1 VGVQVSCIKRT
12 TLHWHLSFDIMKD
25 KRILGFPKNVFALGG
40 TSFLNDAASEMIYP
54 LLPVFLTTT
63 LGAGAAFLGLIEG
76 IAESTASLV
85 KLFSGWLS
93 DRIGK
98 RKGLVLFGYGLA
110 AVARPLIAISHAA
123 WQVLLIRAGDRTG
136 KGVRGSPRDAL
147 VAASCEENERGKA
160 FGFQRAMDHAG
171 AIVGPLLA
179 SLILFLIP
187 GNYRLMFAL
196 ASIPGLLTLPLI
208 ALGVREMMPASA
220 SQAKGVKLTLAPFT
234 GKFKFYLAI
243 LVLFTLGNSS
253 DAFLLLR
260 AKTLGVAV
268 ALLPILWI
276 VLHIV
281 KMASSVPGGIL
292 SDKLG
297 RRGIIV
303 AGWMVYALAYLGFG
317 LAGRAWHIWGLFAF
331 YGLFFGLTEG
341 VEKAYV
347 ADLVP
352 EALRGTAYGLYNFA
366 IGIAALP
373 ASLLFG
379 LVWQT
384 TKSAL
389 LAFGLGGTLA
399 FLASLLL
406 LTFVRGK

>member
-1 VGVQVSCIKRT
+1 MPANQ
-12 TLHWHLSFDIMKD
+12 
-25 KRILGFPKNVFALGG
+25 KRILGFPRNVFALGW
-40 TSFLNDAASEMIYP
+40 TSFLNDTASEMIYP
-54 LLPVFLTTT
+54 LLPVFLTMT
-63 LGAGAAFLGLIEG
+63 LGVGAAFLGLIEG

-93 DRIGK
+93 DRLGK

-110 AVARPLIAISHAA
+110 AVARPLIAVSHAA
-123 WQVLLIRAGDRTG
+123 WQVLLIRAGDRAG

-160 FGFQRAMDHAG
+160 FGFQRSMDHAG

-179 SLILFLIP
+179 SLVLFLIP

-196 ASIPGLLTLPLI
+196 ASIPGTLTLPLI
-208 ALGVREMMPASA
+208 ALSVREVKPASSPA
-220 SQAKGVKLTLAPFT
+220 RKAVKLSLSPFSR
-234 GKFKFYLAI
+234 KFKVYLAV

-260 AKTLGVAV
+260 AKTLGVGV

-276 VLHIV
+276 VLHLV
-281 KMASSVPGGIL
+281 KMLTSVPGGVL
-292 SDKLG
+292 SDRLG
-297 RRGIIV
+297 RKGVIV
-303 AGWMVYALAYLGFG
+303 AGWLIYALVYLGFG
-317 LAGRAWHIWGLFAF
+317 MAGKSWQVWALFAV

-341 VEKAYV
+341 VEKAFV

-373 ASLLFG
+373 ASLILG
-379 LVWQT
+379 LIWQT
-384 TKSAL
+384 TRSAL
-389 LAFGLGGTLA
+389 LAFGLGGALA

-406 LTFVRGK
+406 WLFVREK

>member
-1 VGVQVSCIKRT
+1 
-12 TLHWHLSFDIMKD
+12 MKD
-25 KRILGFPKNVFALGG
+25 KRILGFPRNVFALGW
-40 TSFLNDAASEMIYP
+40 TSFLNDTASEMIYP
-54 LLPVFLTTT
+54 LLPVFLTSV
-63 LGAGAAFLGLIEG
+63 LGAGVAFLGLIEG

-110 AVARPLIAISHAA
+110 AVARPLIAASHAA

-136 KGVRGSPRDAL
+136 KGIRSSPRDAL
-147 VAASCEENERGKA
+147 VAASCEEGERGKA
-160 FGFQRAMDHAG
+160 FGLQRSMDHAG
-171 AIVGPLLA
+171 AIAGPLLA

-196 ASIPGLLTLPLI
+196 ASIPGILTLPLI
-208 ALGVREMMPASA
+208 ALSVQEIKPVSA
-220 SQAKGVKLTLAPFT
+220 SSGKGVKLTLAPFSS
-234 GKFKFYLAI
+234 KFKVYLAI

-260 AKTLGVAV
+260 AKTLGIGA

-281 KMASSVPGGIL
+281 KMTTSIPGGML
-292 SDKLG
+292 SDKLR
-297 RRGIIV
+297 RRGVIV
-303 AGWMVYALAYLGFG
+303 AGWMIYALAYFGFG
-317 LAGRAWHIWGLFAF
+317 LASRAWHIWALFAF

-341 VEKAYV
+341 VEKAFV

-352 EALRGTAYGLYNFA
+352 EALRGTAYGMYNFA
-366 IGIAALP
+366 IGIAAFP
-373 ASLLFG
+373 ASLLLG
-379 LVWQT
+379 IVWQT

-389 LAFGLGGTLA
+389 LAFGLGGALA

-406 LTFVRGK
+406 WLFVREK

>member
-1 VGVQVSCIKRT
+1 
-12 TLHWHLSFDIMKD
+12 MKD
-25 KRILGFPKNVFALGG
+25 KRILGFPRNVFALGWA
-40 TSFLNDAASEMIYP
+40 SFLNDTASEMIYP

-76 IAESTASLV
+76 IAESTASLL
-85 KLFSGWLS
+85 KLFSGWFS

-110 AVARPLIAISHAA
+110 AVARPLISISHAA
-123 WQVLLIRAGDRTG
+123 WQVLLIRAGDRAG

-147 VAASCEENERGKA
+147 VAGSCEESERGKA
-160 FGFQRAMDHAG
+160 FGLQRAMDHAG
-171 AIVGPLLA
+171 AIAGPLLA
-179 SLILFLIP
+179 SGLLFFVP
-187 GNYRLMFAL
+187 GNYRLTFAL

-208 ALGVREMMPASA
+208 ALSVREVKPASSPA
-220 SQAKGVKLTLAPFT
+220 RKAVKLSLSPFSR
-234 GKFKFYLAI
+234 KFKVYLAV

-260 AKTLGVAV
+260 AKTLGVGI

-276 VLHIV
+276 VLHLV
-281 KMASSVPGGIL
+281 KMLTSVPGGVL
-292 SDKLG
+292 SDRLG
-297 RRGIIV
+297 RKGVIV
-303 AGWMVYALAYLGFG
+303 AGWLIYALTYLGFG
-317 LAGRAWHIWGLFAF
+317 LAGKAWQAWALFAF

-341 VEKAYV
+341 VEKAFV

-352 EALRGTAYGLYNFA
+352 ETLRGTAYGLYNFA

-373 ASLLFG
+373 ASLLLG
-379 LVWQT
+379 LIWQT
-384 TKSAL
+384 TQSAL
-389 LAFGLGGTLA
+389 LAFGLGGALA

-406 LTFVRGK
+406 WLFVRER

>member
-1 VGVQVSCIKRT
+1 
-12 TLHWHLSFDIMKD
+12 MKD
-25 KRILGFPKNVFALGG
+25 KRILGFPRNVFALGW
-40 TSFLNDAASEMIYP
+40 TSFLNDTASEMIYP

-76 IAESTASLV
+76 IAESTASLL

-110 AVARPLIAISHAA
+110 AVARPLISISHAA
-123 WQVLLIRAGDRTG
+123 WQVLLIRVGDRAG

-160 FGFQRAMDHAG
+160 FGFQRSMDHAG

-179 SLILFLIP
+179 SLVLFLIP

-196 ASIPGLLTLPLI
+196 ASIPGILTLPLI
-208 ALGVREMMPASA
+208 ALSVREVKPASSPA
-220 SQAKGVKLTLAPFT
+220 PKAVKLTLSPFSR
-234 GKFKFYLAI
+234 KFKIYLTV

-253 DAFLLLR
+253 DTFLLLR
-260 AKTLGVAV
+260 AKTLGVGV

-276 VLHIV
+276 VLHLV
-281 KMASSVPGGIL
+281 KTLTSVPGGVL

-297 RRGIIV
+297 RKGVIV
-303 AGWMVYALAYLGFG
+303 AGWLIYALVYLGFG
-317 LAGRAWHIWGLFAF
+317 MAGKSWQVWALFGV

-341 VEKAYV
+341 VEKAFV

-373 ASLLFG
+373 ASLLLG
-379 LVWQT
+379 IVWQT

-389 LAFGLGGTLA
+389 LAFGLGGALA

-406 LTFVRGK
+406 VLLVRDK

>member
-1 VGVQVSCIKRT
+1 
-12 TLHWHLSFDIMKD
+12 MKD

-76 IAESTASLV
+76 IAESTASLL
-85 KLFSGWLS
+85 KFFSGWLS

-110 AVARPLIAISHAA
+110 AVARPLIAVSHAA
-123 WQVLLIRAGDRTG
+123 WQVLLIRAGDRAG

-147 VAASCEENERGKA
+147 VAGSCEESERGKA
-160 FGFQRAMDHAG
+160 FGLQRAMDHAG

-179 SLILFLIP
+179 SLVLFLIP

-208 ALGVREMMPASA
+208 ALGVREVKPEASSA
-220 SQAKGVKLTLAPFT
+220 GQAVKLTLAPFS
-234 GKFKFYLAI
+234 GKFKAYLAI

-260 AKTLGVAV
+260 AKTLGVGV

-276 VLHIV
+276 VLHLV
-281 KMASSVPGGIL
+281 KMTTSVPGGVL
-292 SDKLG
+292 SDSLG

-303 AGWMVYALAYLGFG
+303 AGWLIYSLAYLGFG
-317 LAGRAWHIWGLFAF
+317 LANQAWQAWALFAF

-341 VEKAYV
+341 VEKAFV

-352 EALRGTAYGLYNFA
+352 ESLRGTAFGLYNFA
-366 IGIAALP
+366 IGIAAFP
-373 ASLLFG
+373 ASLLLG
-379 LVWQT
+379 VVWQT

-389 LAFGLGGTLA
+389 LAFGLGGALA

-406 LTFVRGK
+406 LLLVREK

>member
-1 VGVQVSCIKRT
+1 
-12 TLHWHLSFDIMKD
+12 MPANP
-25 KRILGFPKNVFALGG
+25 KRILGFPRNVFALGW

-76 IAESTASLV
+76 IAESMASLV

-93 DRIGK
+93 DRIGT

-110 AVARPLIAISHAA
+110 AVARPLIAVSHAA
-123 WQVLLIRAGDRTG
+123 WQVLLIRAGDRAG

-160 FGFQRAMDHAG
+160 FGFQRSMDHAG

-179 SLILFLIP
+179 SLVLFLIP

-196 ASIPGLLTLPLI
+196 ASIPGILTLPLI
-208 ALGVREMMPASA
+208 ALSVREVKPASSPA
-220 SQAKGVKLTLAPFT
+220 PKAVKLTLSPFSR
-234 GKFKFYLAI
+234 KFKVYLAV

-260 AKTLGVAV
+260 AKTLGVGV

-276 VLHIV
+276 VLHFV
-281 KMASSVPGGIL
+281 KMLTSVPGGVL

-297 RRGIIV
+297 RKGVIV
-303 AGWMVYALAYLGFG
+303 AGWLIYALVYLGFG
-317 LAGRAWHIWGLFAF
+317 MAGKSWQVWALFAV

-341 VEKAYV
+341 VEKAFV

-373 ASLLFG
+373 ASLILG
-379 LVWQT
+379 LIWQT
-384 TKSAL
+384 TRSAL
-389 LAFGLGGTLA
+389 LAFGLGGALA

-406 LTFVRGK
+406 LLSVKEK

>member
-1 VGVQVSCIKRT
+1 MS
-12 TLHWHLSFDIMKD
+12 D
-25 KRILGFPKNVFALGG
+25 KRILGFPRNVLALGW

-54 LLPVFLTTT
+54 LLPVFLTSV
-63 LGAGAAFLGLIEG
+63 LGAGVAFLGLIEG

-85 KLFSGWLS
+85 KLFSGFLS

-98 RKGLVLFGYGLA
+98 RKGLVLFGYALA
-110 AVARPLIAISHAA
+110 AVARPLIAVSHAA

-136 KGVRGSPRDAL
+136 KGIRTSPRDAL
-147 VAASCEENERGKA
+147 VAASSEENERGKA
-160 FGFQRAMDHAG
+160 FGLQRSMDNAG

-179 SLILFLIP
+179 SLVLFLLP
-187 GNYRLMFAL
+187 GHYRLMFAL

-208 ALGVREMMPASA
+208 ALGVREIKPVSA
-220 SQAKGVKLTLAPFT
+220 SSGKGIKLTLAPFSN
-234 GKFKFYLAI
+234 KFKVYLAI

-260 AKTLGVAV
+260 AKTLGIAA

-276 VLHIV
+276 VLNVV
-281 KMASSVPGGIL
+281 KTTTTIPGGIV

-297 RRGIIV
+297 RRGVIV

-317 LAGRAWHIWGLFAF
+317 LAGKAWHVWALFAF

-341 VEKAYV
+341 VEKAFV

-352 EALRGTAYGLYNFA
+352 EALRGTAYGMYNFA
-366 IGIAALP
+366 IGIAAFP
-373 ASLLFG
+373 ASLLLG
-379 LVWQT
+379 IVWQT

-389 LAFGLGGTLA
+389 LAFGLGGALA

-406 LTFVRGK
+406 LVLVREK

>member
-1 VGVQVSCIKRT
+1 
-12 TLHWHLSFDIMKD
+12 MKD
-25 KRILGFPKNVFALGG
+25 KRILGFPRNVFALGWA
-40 TSFLNDAASEMIYP
+40 SFLNDTASEMIYP

-76 IAESTASLV
+76 IAESTASLL

-93 DRIGK
+93 DRLGK

-110 AVARPLIAISHAA
+110 AVARPLISVSHAA
-123 WQVLLIRAGDRTG
+123 WQVLLIRAGDRAG

-160 FGFQRAMDHAG
+160 FGFQRSMDHAG

-179 SLILFLIP
+179 SLVLFLIP

-196 ASIPGLLTLPLI
+196 ASIPGILTLPLI
-208 ALGVREMMPASA
+208 ALSVREVKPASSPA
-220 SQAKGVKLTLAPFT
+220 PKAVKLTLSPFSR
-234 GKFKFYLAI
+234 KFKVYLAV

-260 AKTLGVAV
+260 AKTLGVGV

-276 VLHIV
+276 VLHFV
-281 KMASSVPGGIL
+281 KMLTSVPGGVL

-297 RRGIIV
+297 RKGVIV
-303 AGWMVYALAYLGFG
+303 AGWLIYALVYLGFG
-317 LAGRAWHIWGLFAF
+317 MAGKSWQVWALFAV

-341 VEKAYV
+341 VEKAFV

-373 ASLLFG
+373 ASLILG
-379 LVWQT
+379 LIWQT
-384 TKSAL
+384 TRSAL
-389 LAFGLGGTLA
+389 LAFGLGGALA

-406 LTFVRGK
+406 LLSVKEK

>member
-1 VGVQVSCIKRT
+1 
-12 TLHWHLSFDIMKD
+12 MND
-25 KRILGFPKNVFALGG
+25 KRILGFPKNVFALGW

-54 LLPVFLTTT
+54 LLPVFLTNV

-76 IAESTASLV
+76 LAESIASLV

-93 DRIGK
+93 DRLER
-98 RKGLVLFGYGLA
+98 RKSLVFAGYAMA
-110 AVARPLIAISHAA
+110 AVARPLIAVSHAA
-123 WQVLLIRAGDRTG
+123 WQVLLIRACDRTG
-136 KGVRGSPRDAL
+136 KGVRTSPRDAL
-147 VAASCEENERGKA
+147 VAASSEENERGKA
-160 FGFQRAMDHAG
+160 FGLQRSMDHAG

-196 ASIPGLLTLPLI
+196 ASIPGLLTLPVL
-208 ALGVREMMPASA
+208 AFGVREIKPQTAERGEA
-220 SQAKGVKLTLAPFT
+220 LKLTLAPFS
-234 GKFKFYLAI
+234 KNFKVYLVI

-260 AKTLGVAV
+260 AKNLGIAV

-281 KMASSVPGGIL
+281 KMTTSIPGGMV

-297 RRGIIV
+297 RRGVIV

-317 LAGRAWHIWGLFAF
+317 LAGKAWQAWALFAF

-341 VEKAYV
+341 VEKAFV

-352 EALRGTAYGLYNFA
+352 ETLRGTAYGMYNFA
-366 IGIAALP
+366 IGIAAFP
-373 ASLLFG
+373 ASLLLG
-379 LVWQT
+379 IVWQS

-389 LAFGLGGTLA
+389 LAFGLGGALA

-406 LTFVRGK
+406 LFWVREK

>member
-1 VGVQVSCIKRT
+1 
-12 TLHWHLSFDIMKD
+12 MKE
-25 KRILGFPKNVFALGG
+25 KRIIGLPRNVFALGW

-76 IAESTASLV
+76 IAESMASLV

-110 AVARPLIAISHAA
+110 AVARPLIAVSHAA
-123 WQVLLIRAGDRTG
+123 WQVLLIRAGDRAG

-160 FGFQRAMDHAG
+160 FGFQRSMDHAG

-179 SLILFLIP
+179 SLVLFLIP

-196 ASIPGLLTLPLI
+196 ASIPGILTLPLI
-208 ALGVREMMPASA
+208 ALSVREVKPASSPA
-220 SQAKGVKLTLAPFT
+220 PKAVKLTLSPFSR
-234 GKFKFYLAI
+234 KFKVYLAV

-260 AKTLGVAV
+260 AKTLGVGV

-276 VLHIV
+276 VLHFV
-281 KMASSVPGGIL
+281 KMLTSVPGGVL

-297 RRGIIV
+297 RKGVIV
-303 AGWMVYALAYLGFG
+303 AGWLIYALVYLGFG
-317 LAGRAWHIWGLFAF
+317 MAGKSWQVWALFAV

-341 VEKAYV
+341 VEKAFV

-373 ASLLFG
+373 ASLILG
-379 LVWQT
+379 LIWQT
-384 TKSAL
+384 TRSAL
-389 LAFGLGGTLA
+389 LAFGLGGALA

-406 LTFVRGK
+406 LLSVKEK

>member
-1 VGVQVSCIKRT
+1 
-12 TLHWHLSFDIMKD
+12 MKD
-25 KRILGFPKNVFALGG
+25 KRILGFPRNVFALGWA
-40 TSFLNDAASEMIYP
+40 SFLNDTASEMIYP

-76 IAESTASLV
+76 IAESTASLL

-93 DRIGK
+93 DRLGK

-110 AVARPLIAISHAA
+110 AVARPLISVSHAA
-123 WQVLLIRAGDRTG
+123 WQVLLIRAGDRAG

-160 FGFQRAMDHAG
+160 FGFQRSMDHAG

-179 SLILFLIP
+179 SLVLFLIP

-196 ASIPGLLTLPLI
+196 ASIPGILTLPLI
-208 ALGVREMMPASA
+208 ALSVREVKPASSPA
-220 SQAKGVKLTLAPFT
+220 PKAVKLTLSPFSR
-234 GKFKFYLAI
+234 KFKAYIAI

-260 AKTLGVAV
+260 AKTLGVGI

-281 KMASSVPGGIL
+281 KMLTSIPGGML
-292 SDKLG
+292 SDKIG
-297 RRGIIV
+297 RRGVIV
-303 AGWMVYALAYLGFG
+303 AGWLIYALTYLGFG
-317 LAGRAWHIWGLFAF
+317 LAGKAWQAWALFAF

-341 VEKAYV
+341 VEKAFV

-352 EALRGTAYGLYNFA
+352 ETLRGTAYGLYNFA

-373 ASLLFG
+373 ASLILG
-379 LVWQT
+379 LIWQT
-384 TKSAL
+384 TQSAL
-389 LAFGLGGTLA
+389 LAFGLGGALA

-406 LTFVRGK
+406 VLLVRDK

>member
-1 VGVQVSCIKRT
+1 
-12 TLHWHLSFDIMKD
+12 MKD
-25 KRILGFPKNVFALGG
+25 KRILGFPRNVFALGW
-40 TSFLNDAASEMIYP
+40 TSFLNDTASEMIYP

-76 IAESTASLV
+76 IAESTASLL

-110 AVARPLIAISHAA
+110 AVARPLISISHAA
-123 WQVLLIRAGDRTG
+123 WQVLLIRAGDRAG

-160 FGFQRAMDHAG
+160 FGFQRSMDHAG

-179 SLILFLIP
+179 SLVLFLIP

-196 ASIPGLLTLPLI
+196 ASIPGILTLPLI
-208 ALGVREMMPASA
+208 ALSVREVKPASSPA
-220 SQAKGVKLTLAPFT
+220 PKAVKLTLSPFSR
-234 GKFKFYLAI
+234 KFKVYLAV

-260 AKTLGVAV
+260 AKTLGVGV

-276 VLHIV
+276 VLHFV
-281 KMASSVPGGIL
+281 KMLTSVPGGVL

-297 RRGIIV
+297 RKGVIV
-303 AGWMVYALAYLGFG
+303 AGWLIYALVYLGFG
-317 LAGRAWHIWGLFAF
+317 MAGKSWQVWVLFAV

-341 VEKAYV
+341 VEKAFV

-373 ASLLFG
+373 ASLILG
-379 LVWQT
+379 LIWQT
-384 TKSAL
+384 TRSAL
-389 LAFGLGGTLA
+389 LAFGLGGALA

-406 LTFVRGK
+406 LLSIKEK

>member
-1 VGVQVSCIKRT
+1 
-12 TLHWHLSFDIMKD
+12 MKNT
-25 KRILGFPKNVFALGG
+25 RILGFPRNVFALGW
-40 TSFLNDAASEMIYP
+40 TSFLNDTASEMIYP

-76 IAESTASLV
+76 IAESTASLL

-93 DRIGK
+93 DRLGK

-110 AVARPLIAISHAA
+110 AVARPLISVSHAA
-123 WQVLLIRAGDRTG
+123 WQVLLIRAGDRAG

-160 FGFQRAMDHAG
+160 FGFQRSMDHAG

-179 SLILFLIP
+179 SLVLFLIP

-196 ASIPGLLTLPLI
+196 ASIPGILTLPLI
-208 ALGVREMMPASA
+208 ALSVREVKPASSPA
-220 SQAKGVKLTLAPFT
+220 PKAVKLTLSPFSR
-234 GKFKFYLAI
+234 KFKAYIAI

-260 AKTLGVAV
+260 AKTLGVGI

-281 KMASSVPGGIL
+281 KMLTSIPGGML
-292 SDKLG
+292 SDKIG
-297 RRGIIV
+297 RRGVIV
-303 AGWMVYALAYLGFG
+303 AGWLIYALTYLGFG
-317 LAGRAWHIWGLFAF
+317 LAGKAWQAWALFAF

-341 VEKAYV
+341 VEKAFV

-352 EALRGTAYGLYNFA
+352 ETLRGTAYGLYNFA

-373 ASLLFG
+373 ASLILG
-379 LVWQT
+379 LIWQT
-384 TKSAL
+384 TQSAL
-389 LAFGLGGTLA
+389 LAFGLGGALA

-406 LTFVRGK
+406 VLLVRDK

>member
-1 VGVQVSCIKRT
+1 
-12 TLHWHLSFDIMKD
+12 MKD
-25 KRILGFPKNVFALGG
+25 KRILGFPKNVFALGW
-40 TSFLNDAASEMIYP
+40 TSFLNDTASEMIYP

-76 IAESTASLV
+76 IAESTASLL
-85 KLFSGWLS
+85 KLFSGWFS

-110 AVARPLIAISHAA
+110 AVARPLISISHAA
-123 WQVLLIRAGDRTG
+123 WQVLLIRAGDRAG

-147 VAASCEENERGKA
+147 VAGSCEESERGKA
-160 FGFQRAMDHAG
+160 FGLQRAMDHAG

-179 SLILFLIP
+179 SGLLFLVP
-187 GNYRLMFAL
+187 GNYRLTFAL

-208 ALGVREMMPASA
+208 AWGVREIKPPASSTA
-220 SQAKGVKLTLAPFT
+220 QGVRLTLAPFS
-234 GKFKFYLAI
+234 GKFKAYLAI

-260 AKTLGVAV
+260 AKALGVGI

-281 KMASSVPGGIL
+281 KMTTSIPGGML
-292 SDKLG
+292 SDKIG
-297 RRGIIV
+297 RRGVIV
-303 AGWMVYALAYLGFG
+303 AGWLIYALTYLGFG
-317 LAGRAWHIWGLFAF
+317 LAGKAWQAWTLFAF

-341 VEKAYV
+341 VEKAFV

-352 EALRGTAYGLYNFA
+352 ETLRGTAYGLYNFA

-373 ASLLFG
+373 ASLLLG
-379 LVWQT
+379 LIWQT
-384 TKSAL
+384 TQSAL
-389 LAFGLGGTLA
+389 LAFGLGGALA

-406 LTFVRGK
+406 WLFVRER

>member
-1 VGVQVSCIKRT
+1 MTPEPWKE
-12 TLHWHLSFDIMKD
+12 
-25 KRILGFPKNVFALGG
+25 KRILGFPRNVFALGW

-76 IAESTASLV
+76 IAESTASLL

-110 AVARPLIAISHAA
+110 AVARPLISISHAA
-123 WQVLLIRAGDRTG
+123 WQVLLIRAGDRAG

-147 VAASCEENERGKA
+147 VAGSCEESERGKA
-160 FGFQRAMDHAG
+160 FGLQRAMDHAG
-171 AIVGPLLA
+171 AIAGPLLA
-179 SLILFLIP
+179 SGLLFLVP
-187 GNYRLMFAL
+187 GNYRLTFAL

-208 ALGVREMMPASA
+208 AWGVREIKPPASSTA
-220 SQAKGVKLTLAPFT
+220 QGVRLTLAPFS
-234 GKFKFYLAI
+234 GKFKAYLAI

-260 AKTLGVAV
+260 AKTLGVGI

-281 KMASSVPGGIL
+281 KMTTSIPGGML
-292 SDKLG
+292 SDKIG
-297 RRGIIV
+297 RRGVIV
-303 AGWMVYALAYLGFG
+303 AGWLIYALTYLGFG
-317 LAGRAWHIWGLFAF
+317 LAGKAWQAWALFAF

-341 VEKAYV
+341 VEKAFV

-352 EALRGTAYGLYNFA
+352 ETLRGTAYGLYNFA

-373 ASLLFG
+373 ASLLLG
-379 LVWQT
+379 LIWQT
-384 TKSAL
+384 TQSAL
-389 LAFGLGGTLA
+389 LAFGLGGALA

-406 LTFVRGK
+406 WLFVRER

>member
-1 VGVQVSCIKRT
+1 
-12 TLHWHLSFDIMKD
+12 MKN
-25 KRILGFPKNVFALGG
+25 KRILGFPKNVFALGW
-40 TSFLNDAASEMIYP
+40 TSFLNDTASEMIYP

-76 IAESTASLV
+76 IAESTASLL

-93 DRIGK
+93 DRLGK

-110 AVARPLIAISHAA
+110 AVARPLISVSHAA
-123 WQVLLIRAGDRTG
+123 WQVLLIRAGDRAG

-147 VAASCEENERGKA
+147 VAASCEESERGKA
-160 FGFQRAMDHAG
+160 FGFQRSMDHAG

-179 SLILFLIP
+179 SLVLFLIP

-196 ASIPGLLTLPLI
+196 ASIPGILTLPLI
-208 ALGVREMMPASA
+208 ALSVREVKPASSPA
-220 SQAKGVKLTLAPFT
+220 PKAVKLTLSPFSR
-234 GKFKFYLAI
+234 KFKVYLAV

-260 AKTLGVAV
+260 AKTLGVGI

-281 KMASSVPGGIL
+281 KMTTSIPGGML
-292 SDKLG
+292 SDKIG
-297 RRGIIV
+297 RRGVIV
-303 AGWMVYALAYLGFG
+303 AGWLIYALTYLGFG
-317 LAGRAWHIWGLFAF
+317 LAGKAWQAWALFAF

-341 VEKAYV
+341 VEKAFV

-373 ASLLFG
+373 ASLLLG
-379 LVWQT
+379 LIWQT
-384 TKSAL
+384 TQSAL
-389 LAFGLGGTLA
+389 LAFGLGGALA

-406 LTFVRGK
+406 WLFVREK

>member
-1 VGVQVSCIKRT
+1 
-12 TLHWHLSFDIMKD
+12 MKD
-25 KRILGFPKNVFALGG
+25 KRILGFPRNVFALGW
-40 TSFLNDAASEMIYP
+40 TSFLNDTASEMIYP

-76 IAESTASLV
+76 IAESTASLL
-85 KLFSGWLS
+85 KLFSGWFS

-110 AVARPLIAISHAA
+110 AVARPLISVSHAA
-123 WQVLLIRAGDRTG
+123 WQVLLIRAGDRAG

-147 VAASCEENERGKA
+147 VAASCEESERGKA
-160 FGFQRAMDHAG
+160 FGLQRAMDHAG

-179 SLILFLIP
+179 SGLLFLVP
-187 GNYRLMFAL
+187 GNYRLTFAL

-208 ALGVREMMPASA
+208 ALGVREIKPPSP
-220 SQAKGVKLTLAPFT
+220 SPVQGVKLTLAPFS
-234 GKFKFYLAI
+234 GNFKAYLLI
-243 LVLFTLGNSS
+243 LVLFTLGNST

-260 AKTLGVAV
+260 ATTLGVEP

-276 VLHIV
+276 VLHLV
-281 KMASSVPGGIL
+281 KMLTSVPGGVL
-292 SDKLG
+292 SDRLG
-297 RRGIIV
+297 RKGVIV
-303 AGWMVYALAYLGFG
+303 AGWLIYALVYLGFG
-317 LAGRAWHIWGLFAF
+317 MAGKSWQVWALFAV

-341 VEKAYV
+341 VEKAFV

-352 EALRGTAYGLYNFA
+352 ETLRGTAYGLYNFA

-373 ASLLFG
+373 ASLLLG
-379 LVWQT
+379 IIWQT
-384 TKSAL
+384 TQSAL
-389 LAFGLGGTLA
+389 LAFGLGGALA

-406 LTFVRGK
+406 WLFVRER

>member
-1 VGVQVSCIKRT
+1 
-12 TLHWHLSFDIMKD
+12 MKD
-25 KRILGFPKNVFALGG
+25 KRILGFPRNVFALGWA
-40 TSFLNDAASEMIYP
+40 SFLNDTASEMIYP

-76 IAESTASLV
+76 IAESTASLL

-93 DRIGK
+93 DRLGK

-110 AVARPLIAISHAA
+110 AVARPLISVSHAA
-123 WQVLLIRAGDRTG
+123 WQVLLIRAGDRAG

-160 FGFQRAMDHAG
+160 FGFQRSMDHAG

-179 SLILFLIP
+179 SLVLFLIP

-196 ASIPGLLTLPLI
+196 ASIPGILTLPLI
-208 ALGVREMMPASA
+208 ALSVREVKPASSPA
-220 SQAKGVKLTLAPFT
+220 PKAVKLTLSPFSR
-234 GKFKFYLAI
+234 KFKAYIAI

-260 AKTLGVAV
+260 AKTLGVGI

-281 KMASSVPGGIL
+281 KMLTSIPGGML
-292 SDKLG
+292 SDKIG
-297 RRGIIV
+297 RRGVIV
-303 AGWMVYALAYLGFG
+303 AGWLIYALTYLGFG
-317 LAGRAWHIWGLFAF
+317 LAGKAWQAWALFAF

-341 VEKAYV
+341 VEKAFV

-352 EALRGTAYGLYNFA
+352 ETLRGTAYGLYNFA

-373 ASLLFG
+373 ASLILG
-379 LVWQT
+379 LIWQT
-384 TKSAL
+384 TRSAL
-389 LAFGLGGTLA
+389 LAFGLGGALA

-406 LTFVRGK
+406 LLSVKEK

>member
-1 VGVQVSCIKRT
+1 
-12 TLHWHLSFDIMKD
+12 MKN
-25 KRILGFPKNVFALGG
+25 KRILGFPRNVFALGW
-40 TSFLNDAASEMIYP
+40 TSFLNDTASEMIYP

-76 IAESTASLV
+76 IAESTASLL
-85 KLFSGWLS
+85 KLFSGWFS

-110 AVARPLIAISHAA
+110 AVARPLISISHAA
-123 WQVLLIRAGDRTG
+123 WQVLLIRAGDRAG

-147 VAASCEENERGKA
+147 VAGSCEESERGKA
-160 FGFQRAMDHAG
+160 FGLQRAMDHAG

-179 SLILFLIP
+179 SGLLFLVP
-187 GNYRLMFAL
+187 GNYRLTFAL

-208 ALGVREMMPASA
+208 AWGVREIKPHVSSTA
-220 SQAKGVKLTLAPFT
+220 QGVRLTLAPFS
-234 GKFKFYLAI
+234 GKFKTYLAI

-260 AKTLGVAV
+260 AKTLGVGI

-281 KMASSVPGGIL
+281 KMTTSIPGGML
-292 SDKLG
+292 SDKIG
-297 RRGIIV
+297 RRGVIV
-303 AGWMVYALAYLGFG
+303 AGWLIYALTYLGFG
-317 LAGRAWHIWGLFAF
+317 LAGKAWQAWALFAF

-341 VEKAYV
+341 VEKAFV

-352 EALRGTAYGLYNFA
+352 ETLRGTAYGLYNFA
-366 IGIAALP
+366 IGIAAFP

-379 LVWQT
+379 IVWQT
-384 TKSAL
+384 TQSAL
-389 LAFGLGGTLA
+389 LAFGLGGALA
-399 FLASLLL
+399 FLASLILL
-406 LTFVRGK
+406 LSVREK

>member
-1 VGVQVSCIKRT
+1 V
-12 TLHWHLSFDIMKD
+12 KD
-25 KRILGFPKNVFALGG
+25 KRILGFPKNVFFLGG
-40 TSFLNDAASEMIYP
+40 TSLLNDTASEMIYP

-63 LGAGAAFLGLIEG
+63 LGAGVAFLGLIEG
-76 IAESTASLV
+76 IAESTASLF

-123 WQVLLIRAGDRTG
+123 WQVLLIRAGDRVG

-147 VAASCEENERGKA
+147 VAGSCEQSERGKA
-160 FGFQRAMDHAG
+160 FGLQRAMDHAG

-179 SLILFLIP
+179 SLLLFLIP

-208 ALGVREMMPASA
+208 ALGVREIKPPASSSA
-220 SQAKGVKLTLAPFT
+220 QGVRLTLAPFSPR
-234 GKFKFYLAI
+234 FKAYLAI
-243 LVLFTLGNSS
+243 LIIFTLGNSS

-260 AKTLGVAV
+260 AKTLGVAP
-268 ALLPILWI
+268 ALLPLLWI
-276 VLHIV
+276 VLHLV
-281 KMASSVPGGIL
+281 KMSTSIPGGVL

-297 RRGIIV
+297 RRGVIV
-303 AGWMVYALAYLGFG
+303 AGWLVYALAYLGFG
-317 LAGRAWHIWGLFAF
+317 LAGQAWQAWALFAF

-341 VEKAYV
+341 VEKAFV

-352 EALRGTAYGLYNFA
+352 EALQGTAYGLYNFA
-366 IGIAALP
+366 IGIAAFP
-373 ASLLFG
+373 ASLLLG
-379 LVWQT
+379 IVWQT

-389 LAFGLGGTLA
+389 LAFGLGGALA

-406 LTFVRGK
+406 LLLVREK

>member
-1 VGVQVSCIKRT
+1 
-12 TLHWHLSFDIMKD
+12 M
-25 KRILGFPKNVFALGG
+25 
-40 TSFLNDAASEMIYP
+40 
-54 LLPVFLTTT
+54 
-63 LGAGAAFLGLIEG
+63 
-76 IAESTASLV
+76 ASLL

-93 DRIGK
+93 DRFGK

-110 AVARPLIAISHAA
+110 AVARPLISISHAA
-123 WQVLLIRAGDRTG
+123 WQVLLIRAGDRAG

-147 VAASCEENERGKA
+147 VAASCEENEWGKA
-160 FGFQRAMDHAG
+160 FGFQRSMDHAG

-179 SLILFLIP
+179 SLVLFLIP
-187 GNYRLMFAL
+187 GNYRLTFAL
-196 ASIPGLLTLPLI
+196 ASIPGILTLPLI
-208 ALGVREMMPASA
+208 ALSVRETKPASSPA
-220 SQAKGVKLTLAPFT
+220 RKAVKLSLSPFSR
-234 GKFKFYLAI
+234 KFKVYLAV

-260 AKTLGVAV
+260 AKTLGVGV

-276 VLHIV
+276 VLHLV
-281 KMASSVPGGIL
+281 KMLTSVPGGVL

-297 RRGIIV
+297 RKGVIV
-303 AGWMVYALAYLGFG
+303 AGWLIYALVYLGFG
-317 LAGRAWHIWGLFAF
+317 MAGKSWQVWALFAV

-341 VEKAYV
+341 VEKAFV

-373 ASLLFG
+373 ASLILG
-379 LVWQT
+379 LIWQT
-384 TKSAL
+384 TRSAL
-389 LAFGLGGTLA
+389 LAFGLGGALA

-406 LTFVRGK
+406 WLFVREK